1 MPIDRHQATGLYRP
15 WQPPSFDE
23 AENRRDRPSVGAEA
37 ARQGV
42 QLPTVEE
49 LEALYEQSRRE
60 GFAAGHEE
68 GFAAGRAEG
77 LAQGQEEGRRQGHQE
92 GYAKGEAEGR
102 TQGEARA
109 RAQYEAQ
116 WQQRLALAASLIEG
130 LEHLAERTR
139 ETLAEEIAA
148 LAVEIARRVLQDELR
163 TSPERIVSL
172 VRRLLEETGVPRLT
186 IRLHPEDL
194 SLVHDAL
201 ETELTKGGHRLIADA
216 AIARGGCLVESET
229 RVIDASLPTRW
240 RRLVSRLWPESAQWD
255 ETPDALNVTAEERA
269 P

>member
-23 AENRRDRPSVGAEA
+23 GENRRTPPTAAEA
-37 ARQGV
+37 AHPGV

-77 LAQGQEEGRRQGHQE
+77 LAQGREEGRRQGHQE
-92 GYAKGEAEGR
+92 GYAKGEAEGKA
-102 TQGEARA
+102 QGEAQA

-116 WQQRLALAASLIEG
+116 WQQRLALANSLIEG
-130 LEHLAERTR
+130 LEHLAEHTR
-139 ETLAEEIAA
+139 EALAEELAV

-163 TSPERIVSL
+163 IAPERIVVL
-172 VRRLLEETGVPRLT
+172 VRRLLEEEGAMHLT

-194 SLVHDAL
+194 PLVREAL
-201 ETELTKGGHRLIADA
+201 EAELAKGGHRLVADA
-216 AIARGGCLVESET
+216 AIGRGGCLVESDSH
-229 RVIDASLPTRW
+229 VVDATVPTRW
-240 RRLVSRLWPESAQWD
+240 RRLVARLWPESANWEE
-255 ETPDALNVTAEERA
+255 ETDVPDDGGEGT

>member
-23 AENRRDRPSVGAEA
+23 GENRRNPSTAAEVA
-37 ARQGV
+37 HPGV
-42 QLPTVEE
+42 QLPTVED

-77 LAQGQEEGRRQGHQE
+77 LAQGREEGRRQGQQE
-92 GYAKGEAEGR
+92 GYAKGEAEGKA
-102 TQGEARA
+102 QGEARA

-116 WQQRLALAASLIEG
+116 WQQRLALANSLIEG
-130 LEHLAERTR
+130 LEHLAEHTR
-139 ETLAEEIAA
+139 EALAEELAA

-163 TSPERIVSL
+163 IAPERIVVL
-172 VRRLLEETGVPRLT
+172 VRRLLEEEGAMHVT

-194 SLVHDAL
+194 PLIREAL
-201 ETELTKGGHRLIADA
+201 EAELARGGHWLVADA
-216 AIARGGCLVESET
+216 AIARGGCLIESDS
-229 RVIDASLPTRW
+229 RVLDATVPTRW
-240 RRLVSRLWPESAQWD
+240 RRLVASLWPEGATWEDGSDTSDGARESA
-255 ETPDALNVTAEERA
+255 P
-269 P
+269 

>member
-23 AENRRDRPSVGAEA
+23 AENRRDQPPAGAEA

-172 VRRLLEETGVPRLT
+172 VRRLLEEEGAPHLT

-194 SLVHDAL
+194 SLVREGLDA
-201 ETELTKGGHRLIADA
+201 ELAKGGHRLIADA
-216 AIARGGCLVESET
+216 SIARGGCLVESDSH
-229 RVIDASLPTRW
+229 VIDATLPSRW
-240 RRLVSRLWPESAQWD
+240 RRLVARLWPESAHWEE
-255 ETPDALNVTAEERA
+255 ETHMPDDAREGA

>member
-1 MPIDRHQATGLYRP
+1 MAIDRHQATGLYRP

-49 LEALYEQSRRE
+49 LESLYEQSRRE

-68 GFAAGRAEG
+68 GYAAGHAEG

-102 TQGEARA
+102 AQGEAQA

-116 WQQRLALAASLIEG
+116 WQQRLALADSLIEG

-139 ETLAEEIAA
+139 EALAEEIAA
-148 LAVEIARRVLQDELR
+148 LAVEIARHVLQDELR

-172 VRRLLEETGVPRLT
+172 VRRLLEEEGAPHLT

-194 SLVHDAL
+194 SLVREGLDA
-201 ETELTKGGHRLIADA
+201 ELAKGGHRLIADA
-216 AIARGGCLVESET
+216 SIARGGCLVESDSHVT
-229 RVIDASLPTRW
+229 DATLPNRW
-240 RRLVSRLWPESAQWD
+240 RRLVARLWPESASWGE
-255 ETPDALNVTAEERA
+255 ETHVPDDAREGA